1 MASTF
6 KILQYEKEIKRGIR
20 FHFDGTFNYTVMI
33 DCQLD
38 GVWQINFFTWSG
50 TAPGQSAEAQ
60 VFDGETSFSLRGR
73 YEKID
78 DRNVKGEFHFSPSSG
93 EIPLENF
100 EDVIVTP
107 IV

>member
-1 MASTF
+1 MASSF
-6 KILQYEKEIKRGIR
+6 KIFQDGKTIKRGIR
-20 FHFDGTFNYTVMI
+20 FYFDGHFDYTVRI
-33 DCQLD
+33 DCQLNGTWKID
-38 GVWQINFFTWSG
+38 FFTWSG

-60 VFDGETSFSLRGR
+60 VFDGETSFSLRGT
-73 YEKID
+73 YEKIGD
-78 DRNVKGEFHFSPSSG
+78 SNVKGNFHFSPSSG